1 MQRRFLAL
9 SVCGFLLHTFC
20 ALAAEPAKPAE
31 GQPAAKAPPSAAAQ
45 PAETKT
51 QAFNRTFAQWKEI
64 LAELRKLQAEY
75 RTASSADGKAAIQK
89 RYAALI
95 NEGSQL
101 QPQVIDLAKA
111 AFEESPHDNADVAE
125 FLQAILRGEIR
136 TDNYESAYDLA
147 TLLVRKQAKID
158 DLSKLAG
165 EAAYATGHFAE
176 AEKWLSEAQQKGQL
190 DETSASYLRAAPSYI
205 KLGAQE
211 QKIRAAEAQADDL
224 PRVEMKTTKGR
235 IVIELFENE
244 APNAVANF
252 ISLVEKGF
260 YNGLPFHR
268 VIKGFMAQGGCPKG
282 DGTGGPGYTIA
293 CECHQPNA
301 RMHFRGS
308 LSMAHAGRDTGGSQ
322 FFLTFIPT
330 SHLNGQ
336 HTVFGRVI
344 EGMDVLAKLQRRD
357 PQDADAP
364 ADKMLEVKVLRK
376 RDHAYEP
383 KKGPAR

>member
-9 SVCGFLLHTFC
+9 SVCGLLLNTLG

-136 TDNYESAYDLA
+136 TDNYEPAYDLA

-158 DLSKLAG
+158 DLPTLAG